1 MVGSPALC
9 RSGGRDRA
17 RPADRRAR
25 GREGGTAS
33 IRVGGVRGHGALHPR
48 LHVERV
54 AARPAGDLLGRARR
68 ALRRRLAPL
77 RSERARSRPGRPDGR
92 GGHRGRDAAGRR
104 GRLLLRAAVVRERR
118 RLAAA
123 PLLLR
128 FGGRRRVRQ
137 LAGRRLSSTSC
148 RALAPAT
155 RPLLR
160 PERSMPSL
168 SLGRFRMLDLSRQLP
183 GPFCS
188 TLLADLGMDVLVITA
203 PRDPFGLGIPFL
215 ARNKRSM
222 TLDLKTNAGREVFL
236 RLVDGTDVLLEGF
249 RPGVMQRLGFD
260 WEALRA
266 RNPRL
271 VYCAI
276 SGYGQDGPYRD
287 KVGHDVNY
295 LGYAGVLE
303 YAGAPDGGP
312 MIPPVQV
319 ADVGAGSLMAA
330 VGILSALMA
339 RDETGRGQM
348 VDISMLD
355 GAAAWNVCHQTIHWF
370 SGQLPKRG
378 KEQLTGHWP
387 CYHVYQT
394 RDERWVTV
402 GAYEPHFWST
412 L

>member
-1 MVGSPALC
+1 
-9 RSGGRDRA
+9 
-17 RPADRRAR
+17 
-25 GREGGTAS
+25 
-33 IRVGGVRGHGALHPR
+33 
-48 LHVERV
+48 
-54 AARPAGDLLGRARR
+54 
-68 ALRRRLAPL
+68 
-77 RSERARSRPGRPDGR
+77 
-92 GGHRGRDAAGRR
+92 
-104 GRLLLRAAVVRERR
+104 
-118 RLAAA
+118 
-123 PLLLR
+123 
-128 FGGRRRVRQ
+128 
-137 LAGRRLSSTSC
+137 
-148 RALAPAT
+148 
-155 RPLLR
+155 
-160 PERSMPSL
+160 
-168 SLGRFRMLDLSRQLP
+168 LSRQLP

-222 TLDLKTNAGREVFL
+222 TLDLKTDAGREVFL
-236 RLVDGTDVLLEGF
+236 RLVDDSDVLLEGF

-260 WEALRA
+260 FDVLRA

-303 YAGAPDGGP
+303 YSGAPDGPP

-339 RDETGRGQM
+339 REETGHGQM
-348 VDISMLD
+348 VAISLLD
-355 GAAAWNVCHQTIHWF
+355 GAAAWNVCHQPIHWCG
-370 SGQLPKRG
+370 GQLLQRG
-378 KEQLTGHWP
+378 KEPLACPCP
-387 CYHVYQT
+387 CYHVSGP
-394 RDERWVTV
+394 RDDRWSTG

-412 L
+412 LCRHLGREDFIPDQFSESRREEIFAFLRAAFREKTMAEWL

>member
-1 MVGSPALC
+1 
-9 RSGGRDRA
+9 
-17 RPADRRAR
+17 
-25 GREGGTAS
+25 
-33 IRVGGVRGHGALHPR
+33 
-48 LHVERV
+48 
-54 AARPAGDLLGRARR
+54 
-68 ALRRRLAPL
+68 
-77 RSERARSRPGRPDGR
+77 
-92 GGHRGRDAAGRR
+92 
-104 GRLLLRAAVVRERR
+104 
-118 RLAAA
+118 
-123 PLLLR
+123 
-128 FGGRRRVRQ
+128 
-137 LAGRRLSSTSC
+137 
-148 RALAPAT
+148 
-155 RPLLR
+155 
-160 PERSMPSL
+160 MPSL
-168 SLGRFRMLDLSRQLP
+168 PLGRFRMLDLSRQLP

-188 TLLADLGMDVLVITA
+188 TLLADLGMDVLVVTA
-203 PRDPFGLGIPFL
+203 PRDPFGIGIPFL

-222 TLDLKTNAGREVFL
+222 TLDLKTDAGRDVFL
-236 RLVDGTDVLLEGF
+236 RLVDGADVLLEGF
-249 RPGVMQRLGFD
+249 RPGVMRRLGFD
-260 WEALRA
+260 WEVLRA

-378 KEQLTGHWP
+378 QEQLTGHWP

-394 RDERWVTV
+394 RDDRWVTV
-402 GAYEPHFWST
+402 GAYEPHFWAT
-412 L
+412 LCRHFGRVEFIPDQFSESRRDEMLAFFRAAFREKTMAEWLAELEHLDICFGPVLNIEEAYDDPQLRHRGMVVEMDTPSGRQRYIGSPVKLSDAPPTLRTPPAAFGEHTDAVLRDLGYTPGDIASLRSRGVIA

>member
-1 MVGSPALC
+1 
-9 RSGGRDRA
+9 
-17 RPADRRAR
+17 
-25 GREGGTAS
+25 
-33 IRVGGVRGHGALHPR
+33 
-48 LHVERV
+48 
-54 AARPAGDLLGRARR
+54 
-68 ALRRRLAPL
+68 
-77 RSERARSRPGRPDGR
+77 
-92 GGHRGRDAAGRR
+92 
-104 GRLLLRAAVVRERR
+104 
-118 RLAAA
+118 
-123 PLLLR
+123 
-128 FGGRRRVRQ
+128 
-137 LAGRRLSSTSC
+137 
-148 RALAPAT
+148 
-155 RPLLR
+155 
-160 PERSMPSL
+160 MPSL
-168 SLGRFRMLDLSRQLP
+168 PLGRFRMLDLSRQLP

-188 TLLADLGMDVLVITA
+188 TLLADLGMDVLVVTA

-222 TLDLKTNAGREVFL
+222 TLDLKTDAGRDVFL
-236 RLVDGTDVLLEGF
+236 RLVDGADVLLEGF
-249 RPGVMQRLGFD
+249 RPGVMKRLGFD
-260 WEALRA
+260 WEVLRE

-339 RDETGRGQM
+339 RADTGRGQM

-355 GAAAWNVCHQTIHWF
+355 GAAAWNICHQTIHWF
-370 SGQLPKRG
+370 TGQLPKRG

-394 RDERWVTV
+394 RDGRWVTV

-412 L
+412 LCRHFGRADFIPDQFSESRRDEILAFFRAAFREKTMDEWLAELAPLDICFGPVLNIEEAYDDPQLRHRGMVVEMDTPSGLQRYIGSPVKLSDAPPTLRTPPAVLAPCREHQMPARDGSARASFRTAASSLR